1 MSKYVFTFGNGK
13 ADGKADMKE
22 LLGGKGANL
31 AEMTNLGI
39 SVPAGFTLSTEV
51 CSHFYDHDKNYP
63 PELEQQVLEA
73 LKNVEDMMAKKFG
86 DSKNPLLV
94 SVRSGAAVSMPGMME
109 TVLNVG
115 LTSKTIPT
123 LIDKTQNPRFVYDA
137 YRRLIMMYSDQK
149 TVSASGKDWK
159 G

>member
-86 DSKNPLLV
+86 DSSRGFHARNDGDC
-94 SVRSGAAVSMPGMME
+94 S
-109 TVLNVG
+109 
-115 LTSKTIPT
+115 
-123 LIDKTQNPRFVYDA
+123 Q
-137 YRRLIMMYSDQK
+137 RRAHFQDHTYFDR
-149 TVSASGKDWK
+149 
-159 G
+159 